1 MLCGVGGGSC
11 TPRPNPEPDLQVS
24 KHPALQLFLNCL

>member
-1 MLCGVGGGSC
+1 MLCGVGGGIC

-24 KHPALQLFLNCL
+24 KHPALQLFHNCL